1 MRKEEENEAKEESL
15 SLNTNN
21 TNIILYLAC
30 KNPLLFFAVL
40 CSRLVVITTYS
51 LRSQHHPP
59 HCPSTS
65 QLNVPLAIDSTDVV
79 NFSCTIIVFQK
90 GEKDCFLIDHTFLP
104 LVTTSLALVP
114 LHILGFSLAIHRSVN
129 WRNETNHTQTLIIP
143 CALDPLRLILGAWRR

>member
-129 WRNETNHTQTLIIP
+129 WRNENISHTNSNN
-143 CALDPLRLILGAWRR
+143 PLCT

>member
-40 CSRLVVITTYS
+40 CSRLVVIITYS
-51 LRSQHHPP
+51 LRRQQQSPRTA
-59 HCPSTS
+59 PSTS
-65 QLNVPLAIDSTDVV
+65 QLNVPLAIDSTDVLNV
-79 NFSCTIIVFQK
+79 SCTIVVFQMR
-90 GEKDCFLIDHTFLP
+90 EKDCFMIDHTFLP
-104 LVTTSLALVP
+104 LVTTSLALVT
-114 LHILGFSLAIHRSVN
+114 LHILGFSGNYRSVN

-143 CALDPLRLILGAWRR
+143 CALDPLRLIWGRGRR